1 MSDYFYGWY
10 FRCQGK
16 EGSIAV
22 IPAVHISAKRES
34 CSIQIIT
41 ESGSW
46 NKVFPIRQFRI
57 NRGKGIMQIGE
68 NLFSRKGIRLNLET
82 EGMQICGILR
92 FGEFAEPEYDIM
104 GPFRYIPRMECRH
117 SIQHE
122 TFRGRRNESKWRA
135 AALPEWKRIY
145 GRGQRELLP
154 GEICMDTALSR

>member
-82 EGMQICGILR
+82 AGNLPSLSMTSWDHSGIYREWSAGMQ
-92 FGEFAEPEYDIM
+92 Y
-104 GPFRYIPRMECRH
+104 
-117 SIQHE
+117 
-122 TFRGRRNESKWRA
+122 
-135 AALPEWKRIY
+135 
-145 GRGQRELLP
+145 
-154 GEICMDTALSR
+154 TA